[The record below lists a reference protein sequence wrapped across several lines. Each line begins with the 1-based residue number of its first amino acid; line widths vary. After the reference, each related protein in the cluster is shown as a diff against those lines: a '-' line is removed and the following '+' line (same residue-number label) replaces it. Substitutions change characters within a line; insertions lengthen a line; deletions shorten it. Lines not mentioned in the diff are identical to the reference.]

1 VRRSRKEESMAE
13 GADLNRVVALADQ
26 LAERI
31 LTALENRVLTTEEF
45 RKSREVALVAE
56 VAAMLQD
63 AAIALPPG
71 IRRLGKAAERTSI
84 AAPPKTAP
92 KWLRRARS

>member
-56 VAAMLQD
+56 VAAMLQG

-71 IRRLGKAAERTSI
+71 IRRLGRKAVEQAHV
-84 AAPPKTAP
+84 
-92 KWLRRARS
+92 

>member
-1 VRRSRKEESMAE
+1 MAE

-31 LTALENRVLTTEEF
+31 ITALENRVLTTEEF

-63 AAIALPPG
+63 GAIALPPG
-71 IRRLGKAAERTSI
+71 IRRLGRKAVEQAQVQ
-84 AAPPKTAP
+84 P
-92 KWLRRARS
+92 